1 MKITTLAS
9 FPYLVLRDSS
19 HIAIELLDG
28 IDEYKTN
35 TTKVIHRSTL
45 HQNNIDTNIIFSYVL
60 KGTNM
65 NSLSQGLF
73 LVSDAKP
80 MGDGYLQ
87 VTPMLLID
95 NLNLDNNLLD
105 KVTVTYANGNTKDFN
120 NYDEAHESLVSEL
133 TKYVIFF
140 SYNTYG
146 EFIDEKSGKL
156 LAKIERC
163 YSTLSIVDDSYSYQL
178 VHDSNLVLDTKGK
191 VIKSRHFQQ
200 GAYVK
205 LNIDNIPIN
214 TLIPYSTNVNS
225 EVGLC
230 LVANKEGYKVE
241 KDDANMFNE
250 KMIYDAVIYN
260 EKISKPKSPY
270 ISDL

>member
-1 MKITTLAS
+1 MKITNLAS
-9 FPYLVLRDSS
+9 FPYLVLRDSEY
-19 HIAIELLDG
+19 IVTELLDS
-28 IDEYKTN
+28 IDKFKT
-35 TTKVIHRSTL
+35 TTSRFIKSDSL
-45 HQNNIDTNIIFSYVL
+45 HNNKTDTNIIFSHVL
-60 KGTNM
+60 RGTNM
-65 NSLSQGLF
+65 KNLSKGIF
-73 LVSDAKP
+73 LISTAKP
-80 MGDGYLQ
+80 MGDGYFQ

-95 NLNLDNNLLD
+95 NSKVDTNILD
-105 KVTVTYANGNTKDFN
+105 KVTVKYANGDTTDFN
-120 NYDEAHESLVSEL
+120 NYDEAHKSLTSEL
-133 TKYVIFF
+133 QKYSIIY
-140 SYNTYG
+140 SYNDNG
-146 EFIDEKSGKL
+146 EFTCEISKKL
-156 LAKIERC
+156 LAKIDRC
-163 YSTLSIVDDSYSYQL
+163 YYALSVIDGNQRNKIIY
-178 VHDSNLVLDTKGK
+178 DSNLVLDTKGK